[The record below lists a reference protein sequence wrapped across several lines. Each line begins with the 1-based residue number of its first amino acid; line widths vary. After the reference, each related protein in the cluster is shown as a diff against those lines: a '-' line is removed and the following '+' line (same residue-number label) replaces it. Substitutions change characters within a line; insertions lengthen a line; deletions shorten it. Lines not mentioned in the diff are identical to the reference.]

1 VKKGFVPMQVSAQV
15 GGAGVGGE
23 GDGFGLFIIPFPKC
37 LLFSTAS
44 AKRLKKEKARKVIIL
59 EVFMVDCCLGS
70 PI

>member
-1 VKKGFVPMQVSAQV
+1 VKKGFVTMQVSAQV
-15 GGAGVGGE
+15 GNVSVGGE
-23 GDGFGLFIIPFPKC
+23 GDGFGFFRPFPNC
-37 LLFSTAS
+37 LLVSTAS